1 MWNDFWLHSEH
12 NHGVFE
18 GSIHWPST
26 VNKSEVIGLSRREE
40 AIRCTIHLC
49 RILILL
55 DKTFFYCGQSLKS
68 WHLFLNTLA
77 LRKPMQNATAMQIR
91 EPASRWHAI
100 GDSNFIKTLVRC
112 DFVKKKNAYLYSIC
126 GISDMYILLMP
137 DFWNKKKITMQYL
150 NSSIVLTWRQIL
162 KSTYWL

>member
-1 MWNDFWLHSEH
+1 MWNDFWLHSQH

-18 GSIHWPST
+18 GSMHWPST

-40 AIRCTIHLC
+40 AIRCTIHLS

-68 WHLFLNTLA
+68 WHLFLNMLA
-77 LRKPMQNATAMQIR
+77 LRKPMRNATAMQIR
-91 EPASRWHAI
+91 ELASRWHAI
-100 GDSNFIKTLVRC
+100 GDSSFIRTLVRC
-112 DFVKKKNAYLYSIC
+112 DFVEKNAYLYSIC

-137 DFWNKKKITMQYL
+137 DFWNLKKFTMQYL
-150 NSSIVLTWRQIL
+150 NRSIVLTWRQIL

>member
-1 MWNDFWLHSEH
+1 MWNDFWLHSQH
-12 NHGVFE
+12 IHGVFE

-40 AIRCTIHLC
+40 AIWCTIHLC
-49 RILILL
+49 RFLILL

-100 GDSNFIKTLVRC
+100 GDSNFIRTLVRC
-112 DFVKKKNAYLYSIC
+112 DFVKKNAYLYSIC
-126 GISDMYILLMP
+126 GISDRYILLMP
-137 DFWNKKKITMQYL
+137 DFWNLKKITMQYL